1 MGMRIANLAGRLQLV
16 TRAGA
21 VDVERASR
29 GRFGA
34 DPQAVYDDWAAFRT
48 WAREA
53 PADAGATAL
62 RDAELGAPAPRPR
75 QVVAIGMNYRD
86 HAAEAG
92 LPIPERPA
100 AFTKFPTCL
109 AGPHADVP
117 LPSAMVD
124 WEVEL
129 VVVIGRRAHRIAE
142 ADAWVHVAGLAVGQD
157 YSERVVQ
164 WAAGGQFSLGKSFP
178 AFGPFGPVLVTPDE
192 LPDPDDLAIA
202 CRVNGEAVQA
212 SRTSD
217 MVFGVPR
224 LLADLSAI
232 VPLLPGDVVFTGTPA
247 GIGATRN
254 PARFLQPGDVVE
266 SEIEGIGTIRN
277 RCVAAG

>member
-1 MGMRIANLAGRLQLV
+1 MRIANLAGRLHLV

-21 VDVERASR
+21 VDVERASH

-53 PADAGATAL
+53 PADAAAAAV
-62 RDAELGAPAPRPR
+62 RDADLDAPAPRPR
-75 QVVAIGMNYRD
+75 QVFAIGMNYRD

-117 LPSAMVD
+117 LPTPTVD

-142 ADAWVHVAGLAVGQD
+142 ADGWAHVAGLAVGQD
-157 YSERVVQ
+157 YSERVLQ

-178 AFGPFGPVLVTPDE
+178 AFGPFGPMLVTPDE
-192 LPDPDDLAIA
+192 LSTPDDLAIA
-202 CRVNGEAVQA
+202 CRVNGETVQS

-232 VPLLPGDVVFTGTPA
+232 VPLLPGDAVFTGTPA
-247 GIGATRN
+247 GIGATRS

-266 SEIEGIGTIRN
+266 SEIEGLGTIRN